1 MGARARLAGL
11 RKDGASVPVEI
22 SLGPVP
28 TATGFYVLAVIRD
41 PLEARRRADLAEL
54 ARSAAAGQSHRVR
67 ELLDRVAHQLFQVGL
82 SLQATEELPGQLAQ
96 QRIAEA
102 LDRLDVT
109 IHEIRDYAFDS
120 PDDGLLPRA

>member
-67 ELLDRVAHQLFQVGL
+67 ELLDRVAD
-82 SLQATEELPGQLAQ
+82 ATIRTFLTRVAAQLADPP
-96 QRIAEA
+96 AEGPQPLSQPGA
-102 LDRLDVT
+102 HPGTTRPA
-109 IHEIRDYAFDS
+109 R
-120 PDDGLLPRA
+120 